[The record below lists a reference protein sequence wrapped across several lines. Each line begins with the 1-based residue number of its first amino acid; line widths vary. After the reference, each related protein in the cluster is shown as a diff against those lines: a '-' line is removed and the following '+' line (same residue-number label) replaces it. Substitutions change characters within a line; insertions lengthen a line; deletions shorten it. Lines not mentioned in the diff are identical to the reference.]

1 MLSWTQA
8 VLVWLAMVSG
18 LVLGTVEQELSPECR
33 RFLYKGTPP
42 TGLERRSLRNICQRY
57 NRKARY
63 LTLYDTEGHIPVYSA
78 YTFKRSEGNSQN
90 DVPWMYE
97 PQLSLLTETGE
108 MQPFPRRYTPMN
120 FEDAQAVLE
129 DYTNA
134 ILYER
139 GALNPNAHQAQPD
152 DKAATYTLTN
162 VVPQTWEFSAQAW
175 KPQEQVIRKRLNNY
189 CHGTAYV
196 VTGVITSGRMI
207 RRQNIN
213 RVAVPA
219 YMWSAYCCVDYDRN
233 APFNER
239 YRFPVFGHY
248 GINDREGGEVV
259 ELSVQKLEE
268 FIKKTTFV
276 EKNFQIFT
284 DGCVAPAIQLAE
296 N

>member
-1 MLSWTQA
+1 MCEKRLDDTFQFHPLSCRFPS
-8 VLVWLAMVSG
+8 VSVSVR
-18 LVLGTVEQELSPECR
+18 LDSIHPLLYNPSPFPTPKLSP
-33 RFLYKGTPP
+33 
-42 TGLERRSLRNICQRY
+42 Q
-57 NRKARY
+57 Y
-63 LTLYDTEGHIPVYSA
+63 LSSA
-78 YTFKRSEGNSQN
+78 LS
-90 DVPWMYE
+90 VP

>member
-1 MLSWTQA
+1 LFKACLLSLQLLMGPSLA
-8 VLVWLAMVSG
+8 VASVF
-18 LVLGTVEQELSPECR
+18 LSFRDCSHFFHKR
-33 RFLYKGTPP
+33 TPP
-42 TGLERRSLRNICQRY
+42 LGVHGASLKSICQRF
-57 NRKARY
+57 RDKARY
-63 LTLYDTEGHIPVYSA
+63 ATLYDGGRRLALYSA
-78 YTFKRSEGNSQN
+78 YVFKKSDGQGRA
-90 DVPWMYE
+90 DTPWMYE
-97 PQLSLLTETGE
+97 PQSLSSG
-108 MQPFPRRYTPMN
+108 YTPMN

-284 DGCVAPAIQLAE
+284 DGCVA
-296 N
+296 